1 MTADANTPALLVPD
15 ACRLVERSRSSPRST
30 AMPQRDRHDPP
41 LADILRRA
49 SLERAQQDRRIG
61 DIFGTHTIPKVTK
74 ETLAISLDYLKQH
87 LEVPCQL
94 TGIESR
100 GCFAWEEAYIFGRRR
115 PKEYAQR
122 KQHQPSYTDTYAFLR
137 FEEEYDPYA
146 GLAVRVK
153 RVSDSKRFVLPVANL
168 KATEKP
174 SKNHQLLDDYVVWF
188 VNWR

>member
-1 MTADANTPALLVPD
+1 
-15 ACRLVERSRSSPRST
+15 
-30 AMPQRDRHDPP
+30 MPQLDRHDPP
-41 LADILRRA
+41 LADIFRRA
-49 SLERAQQDRRIG
+49 TLEREQQDKRLA
-61 DIFGTHTIPKVTK
+61 DIFGTQTVPKVTE
-74 ETLAISLDYLKQH
+74 ETLALYLDYLKQH

-122 KQHQPSYTDTYAFLR
+122 KQHQPSYTDIYAWLN
-137 FEEEYDPYA
+137 FEDAYDPYD

-153 RVSDSKRFVLPVANL
+153 RVSDRKRFVLPLANL
-168 KATEKP
+168 KAPEKP